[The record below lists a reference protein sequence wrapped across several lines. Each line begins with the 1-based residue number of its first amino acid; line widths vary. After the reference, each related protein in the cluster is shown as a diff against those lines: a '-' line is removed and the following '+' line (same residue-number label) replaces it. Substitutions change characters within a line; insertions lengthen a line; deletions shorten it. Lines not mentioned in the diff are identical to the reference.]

1 MWLEALDKNP
11 RERGLTTNE
20 RLAGERRSALADAEK
35 SSLSRK
41 TKKGQIVL
49 FIFIIRIKQILLLAW
64 TAIQMMVVFV
74 SDVVK
79 SMTFN
84 ELGE

>member
-1 MWLEALDKNP
+1 MG
-11 RERGLTTNE
+11 RQ
-20 RLAGERRSALADAEK
+20 SDAEK
-35 SSLSRK
+35 SSLRRK
-41 TKKGQIVL
+41 NKKGQIVL

-64 TAIQMMVVFV
+64 TTIQMMVVFV

>member
-1 MWLEALDKNP
+1 M
-11 RERGLTTNE
+11 
-20 RLAGERRSALADAEK
+20 
-35 SSLSRK
+35 
-41 TKKGQIVL
+41 

>member
-1 MWLEALDKNP
+1 MGYLSVIICFSFAFHKLSVIDNLMG
-11 RERGLTTNE
+11 RQ
-20 RLAGERRSALADAEK
+20 SDAEK
-35 SSLSRK
+35 SSLRRK

-64 TAIQMMVVFV
+64 TTIQMMVVFV

-79 SMTFN
+79 SVTFN

>member
-1 MWLEALDKNP
+1 MG
-11 RERGLTTNE
+11 RQ
-20 RLAGERRSALADAEK
+20 SDAEK
-35 SSLSRK
+35 RNLRRK

-64 TAIQMMVVFV
+64 TTIQMMVVFV

>member
-1 MWLEALDKNP
+1 MGYLSVIICFSFAFHKLSVIDNLMG
-11 RERGLTTNE
+11 RQ
-20 RLAGERRSALADAEK
+20 SDAEK
-35 SSLSRK
+35 SSLRRK
-41 TKKGQIVL
+41 NKKGQIVL

-64 TAIQMMVVFV
+64 TTIQMMVVFV

>member
-1 MWLEALDKNP
+1 MGYLSVIICFSFAFHKLSVIDNLMG
-11 RERGLTTNE
+11 RQ
-20 RLAGERRSALADAEK
+20 SDAEK

>member
-1 MWLEALDKNP
+1 M
-11 RERGLTTNE
+11 
-20 RLAGERRSALADAEK
+20 
-35 SSLSRK
+35 
-41 TKKGQIVL
+41 

-64 TAIQMMVVFV
+64 TTIQMMVVFV